1 MLKRPMFLATC
12 LFGICFIVL
21 ENSSHNSIAF
31 AQNTLDASHAT
42 ATPGKIIAIAFAV
55 NTFCC
60 LLHAISRRWGI
71 IVNNVFGTVKFLI
84 LVFVIIIGLIW
95 IDRDVASSNYAVSTS
110 FSTANSPI
118 LPYRY
123 AEAFLWVIFP
133 YGAFHQLNYVRFNLL
148 GMINLQSSLCQTVD
162 NNRSSLKW
170 ISHGKH
176 FLAPPSME
184 FWLQLL
190 C

>member
-1 MLKRPMFLATC
+1 MLKRPIFLATC

-21 ENSSHNSIAF
+21 ENSSHNAIAF
-31 AQNTLDASHAT
+31 AQNILDASQT
-42 ATPGKIIAIAFAV
+42 QATPGKIIAIAFAV

-71 IVNNVFGTVKFLI
+71 IVNNIFGTVKFLI

-95 IDRDVASSNYAVSTS
+95 INRDVASSNFDVSTS
-110 FSTANSPI
+110 FSTTNSPR

-133 YGAFHQLNYVRFNLL
+133 YGTFHQLNYVRFNHLA
-148 GMINLQSSLCQTVD
+148 IFSVSTVD
-162 NNRSSLKW
+162 KNRLSLKLT
-170 ISHGKH
+170 SHGKH
-176 FLAPPSME
+176 FLALPSME
-184 FWLQLL
+184 FWLQPL